1 MEGESDGEETVSNV
15 SSADSNSTNAGVE
28 GLESFIERLTSLME
42 QENVIS
48 IRQEQMKMMKDLE
61 LANWKLASLNEI
73 SETTFNN
80 CAADFKQYTKMLH
93 DMKKQLDSI
102 FRRIRILKLK
112 AATSYPE
119 AYRLAEEK
127 CAMRLD
133 KELSPDD

>member
-1 MEGESDGEETVSNV
+1 MEGETDEDTGSNL
-15 SSADSNSTNAGVE
+15 SFADSNSSSGVE
-28 GLESFIERLTSLME
+28 GLENLTERLTNLM
-42 QENVIS
+42 QQDNVIT
-48 IRQEQMKMMKDLE
+48 IRQEQIKMMKDLE

-102 FRRIRILKLK
+102 FRRIRTLKLK

-127 CAMRLD
+127 SAMKLD
-133 KELSPDD
+133 RELSPD